1 MPFWKPGKNDDQV
14 LEESKLAAEQHMED
28 YPRDAAEGHTD
39 AGTTVDFAEVAEEAK
54 EAEMPAKV
62 SGLTVDDSFTP
73 VEYDPQYILMVNHL
87 KKYFP
92 IKGGMVSRV
101 VGQVKAVD
109 GVTFNLKRG
118 TTMGLVGESGC
129 GKTTTGRTILRL
141 SGEKTGG
148 QVLFNGREVYDLN
161 KKEMRALRTKMQ
173 IIFQDPFSSL
183 SPRMPVGEIIG
194 EAVREHGLVPK
205 EEFDDYID
213 KVMDECGLQPFH
225 KDRYPHEFS
234 GGQRQRICIARA
246 LALNP
251 EFVVCD
257 EPVSALDVSIQAQ
270 IINLLRKL
278 QKERNLT
285 YLFISHDLSVVEH
298 ISDTVGV
305 MYLGNLVEYGKTE
318 DIFRNPLHP
327 YTKALFSA
335 IPIPDPKAKMNRI
348 VLEGSIPSP
357 ANPPKGCKF
366 HTRCPY
372 ATERCKQEAPCQREV
387 ESGHYVVCHLFDK

>member
-1 MPFWKPGKNDDQV
+1 MSWADRGKPPVTPEEKVRNLTDDV
-14 LEESKLAAEQHMED
+14 AAEKLGAAQVNTAEAAE
-28 YPRDAAEGHTD
+28 PTAPEADAAQQ
-39 AGTTVDFAEVAEEAK
+39 K
-54 EAEMPAKV
+54 
-62 SGLTVDDSFTP
+62 DDSP
-73 VEYDPQYILMVNHL
+73 LVYDEQYILMVKDL

-92 IKGGMVSRV
+92 IKGGLMNRV

-141 SGEKTGG
+141 YDSKTDG

-161 KKEMRALRTKMQ
+161 KKELRDIRTEMQ

-183 SPRMPVGEIIG
+183 SPRLPVSEIIG
-194 EAVREHGLVPK
+194 EAAREHGLVSRG
-205 EEFDDYID
+205 EFNDYVD
-213 KVMDECGLQPFH
+213 KVMDDCGLQPFH

-246 LALNP
+246 LALDP
-251 EFVVCD
+251 EFIVCD

-270 IINLLRKL
+270 IINLLNEL
-278 QKERNLT
+278 QEKRSLT

-298 ISDTVGV
+298 ISDSVGV
-305 MYLGNLVEYGKTE
+305 MYLGNLVEYGDKK
-318 DIFRNPLHP
+318 DIFKNPLHP

-335 IPIPDPKAKMNRI
+335 IPMPDPNAKMDRI
-348 VLEGSIPSP
+348 VLEGTIPSP
-357 ANPPKGCKF
+357 ANPPSGCKF
-366 HTRCPY
+366 HTRCKY
-372 ATERCKQEAPCQREV
+372 CTEKCKTEIPVQKEV
-387 ESGHYVVCHLFDK
+387 EPGHFVVCHLFNE